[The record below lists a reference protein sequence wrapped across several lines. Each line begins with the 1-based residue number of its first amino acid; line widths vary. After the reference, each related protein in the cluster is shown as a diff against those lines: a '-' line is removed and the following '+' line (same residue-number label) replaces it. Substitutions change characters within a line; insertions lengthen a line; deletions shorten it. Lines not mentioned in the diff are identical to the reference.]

1 MALGRCV
8 VDSAVSTYLYY
19 KVVKMKR
26 TVEMVWLVLIVL
38 TIFAY
43 LLGKLHLASGF
54 MVGVLLFT
62 TFIKGQLVIDYF
74 MGMKNVSLKYRLIPT
89 IWLVIVISS
98 IAVSYYL

>member
-1 MALGRCV
+1 
-8 VDSAVSTYLYY
+8 
-19 KVVKMKR
+19 MKR
-26 TVEMVWLVLIVL
+26 TAEIVWGILITF

-62 TFIKGQLVIDYF
+62 TFVKGQLVIDYF
-74 MGMKNVSLKYRLIPT
+74 MGMKNVSWKYRAIPV

>member
-1 MALGRCV
+1 LALGRCI
-8 VDSAVSTYLYY
+8 VDSSLSTYLYY
-19 KVVKMKR
+19 KVGKMKR
-26 TVEMVWLVLIVL
+26 TVEIVWSVLIVL

-62 TFIKGQLVIDYF
+62 TFVKGQLVIDYF

-89 IWLVIVISS
+89 IWLFVVISC

>member
-1 MALGRCV
+1 M
-8 VDSAVSTYLYY
+8 DSTISTHLYY
-19 KVVKMKR
+19 KVVGMKR
-26 TVEMVWLVLIVL
+26 TVEIVWIVLIAL

-74 MGMKNVSLKYRLIPT
+74 MGMKNVSLKYRLIPI
-89 IWLVIVISS
+89 IWLFVIISS
-98 IAVSYYL
+98 IAASYYL

>member
-1 MALGRCV
+1 
-8 VDSAVSTYLYY
+8 
-19 KVVKMKR
+19 MKR
-26 TVEMVWLVLIVL
+26 TVEIVWGVLIAF

-62 TFIKGQLVIDYF
+62 TFVKGQLVIDYF

-89 IWLVIVISS
+89 IWLVVIIST
-98 IAVSYYL
+98 IAFSYYL

>member
-1 MALGRCV
+1 M
-8 VDSAVSTYLYY
+8 DSSISTHLHY
-19 KVVKMKR
+19 KVAQMKR
-26 TVEMVWLVLIVL
+26 TVEIVWGVLIVL

-62 TFIKGQLVIDYF
+62 TFVKGQLVIDYF

-89 IWLVIVISS
+89 IWLFVVISS
-98 IAVSYYL
+98 IAVSYYV

>member
-1 MALGRCV
+1 
-8 VDSAVSTYLYY
+8 
-19 KVVKMKR
+19 MKR
-26 TVEMVWLVLIVL
+26 TVEIVWGILIVL

-62 TFIKGQLVIDYF
+62 TFVKGQLVIDYF
-74 MGMKNVSLKYRLIPT
+74 MGMKNVSWKYRAIPVV
-89 IWLVIVISS
+89 WLVVIISS

>member
-1 MALGRCV
+1 
-8 VDSAVSTYLYY
+8 
-19 KVVKMKR
+19 MKR
-26 TVEMVWLVLIVL
+26 TVEIVWGVLIVL

-62 TFIKGQLVIDYF
+62 TFVKGQLVIDYF
-74 MGMKNVSLKYRLIPT
+74 MGMKNVSLRYRLIPT
-89 IWLVIVISS
+89 IWLVVVISS

>member
-1 MALGRCV
+1 
-8 VDSAVSTYLYY
+8 
-19 KVVKMKR
+19 MKK
-26 TVEMVWLVLIVL
+26 TVEIVWIVLITL

-74 MGMKNVSLKYRLIPT
+74 MGMKNVSLTYRLIPT
-89 IWLVIVISS
+89 IWLFVIISA